1 MTKLWLQGSAIPH
14 DNMGDGVFIKVYRRS
29 SPIGDENDSTQIIMK
44 NGSFFTF
51 SVQMWLAMQISSL
64 KPIKSRG
71 NRLFE
76 MTNRST
82 KYKCAFLVSSLVI

>member
-1 MTKLWLQGSAIPH
+1 M
-14 DNMGDGVFIKVYRRS
+14 VFIKVYRRS

-51 SVQMWLAMQISSL
+51 GVQMWLAMQISSL

-71 NRLFE
+71 DSFFE
-76 MTNRST
+76 MTKSLH
-82 KYKCAFLVSSLVI
+82 KVQIWLFLVSSLVI